1 MNAEQ
6 KYHAISML
14 VAMVGALALGI
25 GVVQFMGGW
34 AVASKS
40 GFFGGA
46 VVVGMSALV
55 AYAVYRAV
63 LSLLCKRA

>member
-1 MNAEQ
+1 MNTEQ
-6 KYHAISML
+6 KYHAISIL
-14 VAMVGALALGI
+14 VAMVGALALSMGAM
-25 GVVQFMGGW
+25 QFIGGW

-63 LSLLCKRA
+63 RFLFAKRV